1 MVFGYYR
8 NNSLESVEKDE
19 NTQDKYKMIEAKV
32 GFHFEGRCASDEEAM
47 EREALEIKTK

>member
-1 MVFGYYR
+1 MVFGYYK

-32 GFHFEGRCASDEEAM
+32 GFHFEGICASDEEAL
-47 EREALEIKTK
+47 EREALESKIK